1 LPFSS
6 LTECDRLCDRFGQGR
21 PAAMP
26 GIVGGYLMKHLK
38 LKSFGL
44 AMMLLLASFPAPVRE
59 AEGASSSTKAELA
72 YISGSSTSAWLI
84 TGDTVKVRETKSE
97 DYNALDLNVTYNPQ
111 GQQFIPL
118 PDAVRQKIATDSPG
132 SPADATRII
141 TFTADADFNP
151 AYSETDYNPTID
163 PETVAAMGHYAIN
176 GRYSAISNA
185 GIVLETEQGTN
196 APTSQGSATIVPAV
210 PESPQDHPITSTSS
224 ITFECIQEETIAG
237 SPNFKIVG
245 DSTGVFQYYK
255 AGADDAGNPKTKI
268 SVIQDRVLGS
278 QIQSGKIQLNLFAGD
293 KNIGLVIDVKSAHT
307 HIVTS
312 DANGNILVKD
322 NLGNTLTEGTHYTA
336 GNESSPD
343 NLIREGT
350 TFTVN
355 YYVPESNYLF
365 LDIMTPQYA
374 IQQIEKQIGG
384 TSSGG
389 TSVPEYIKLAEGDY
403 TDYINKK
410 FSLLTST
417 TQYNGEFRI
426 EWEWEPEI
434 PSTLPANVT
443 EQDYKNLIQPPN
455 SARTGLQEITFG
467 KRLEDDV
474 KGKLVAKVKYKKP
487 KTTEYLYTNT
497 GKKADG
503 SYDTS
508 LLPTI
513 EIIVR
518 GEGKRGFVTKESELK
533 GTLTTTPEVKSYVT
547 AENPNGEKLAKSSAQ
562 SLDAFTGG
570 IGSLSPNKLPK
581 APYEFNLRLNMGAK
595 NGAAEYAVAT
605 ISGDN
610 PEAISLKINN
620 IDSYNSGDEIKNEAY
635 VPNSE
640 NLNPGIV
647 SLKVTAQPCE
657 GDRRETR
664 KATLTIEFY
673 IPQRD
678 GPPKAD
684 PDDTITINFT
694 IDDSTPSQNSLL
706 ESLEIRDKDGKP
718 IEGLEYTFSPEQKEY
733 IEQNK
738 TEIHIPYRVKQITFI
753 PTVQNSYGT
762 ELNRMSVM
770 RQTVGGVPEKECA
783 GQAVDTGVES
793 GITLRNGVKTIS
805 FDFTGLTENNDSD
818 DRVGR
823 VSQFVFTVPSEDPR
837 TQYWSTYTLDIIR
850 DPASDDS
857 SLKGIQIYAEDDEKL
872 ENNLLANFSP
882 DQREYHL
889 EVPYSTDMLRVSA
902 DVNHKYATLKYVPER
917 EARVLFGEKVWVKDL
932 KKKFEAAQ
940 EQGYV
945 DLEFI
950 VTAEDGTGADK
961 PYIVHLTRALPKTD
975 ATLKGLTVTDKDEQ
989 SLTYSPA
996 FKADTDTYTMDVPY
1010 SIGEIKLNL
1019 AVNDSSIDNVQI
1031 YNLKYEGSP
1040 LFDLKAKK
1048 GIKLDTNQNVISDA
1062 ISILPINDD
1071 AIREKGYHSIF
1082 IVVTA
1087 QDEKTQRVYE
1097 LRVKRDIPSSDALL
1111 KSLAMQDQD
1120 AKPIKTLAFHPDE
1133 MEYVLNVP
1141 YETTQVNFTPT
1152 ANDPGAKISI
1162 KEDGLLSS
1170 FISYDIESG
1179 ATSKFFALKDP
1190 GEEKRFDIVVT
1201 AEDGKTSKT
1210 YTVRVVR
1217 ELPSNDARLKA
1228 LKVDNAIDFAPLFIA
1243 SKNKYTATVAEGAQG
1258 VIITATANHPGA
1270 TIRIDGNVVESGK
1283 PSDLIELLEIKQKV
1297 KIEVIAQDGVTR
1309 KIYVIEFTNQNLI
1322 EKTNNADLRRLEVND
1337 GLMTPNFKSAVT
1349 EYEVTATE
1357 KTYSVDI
1364 VPKADDSLATI
1375 RVLNGTREIG
1385 DYNGNYSLALVDG
1398 ENPITVEVTS
1408 PDKSVVKEY
1417 NITIF
1422 RNVEE
1427 KLKTLEP
1434 LEAEDIDYENSDNPI
1449 LVKIEEYPRIGASVF
1464 NELKNYP
1471 EKSIIFQGNDYSLRF
1486 DADNLNT
1493 VIPQAEIYDFR
1504 MSFTSPDEDDIYAI
1518 IGEYE
1523 ANDDIIDNV
1532 VMAYFTYHGSL
1543 PGPAAFRLSLGTK
1556 YGSRTLY
1563 WHYYNQE
1570 RDRIDYYGTVKSNN
1584 KGNFGV
1590 VIDHFST
1597 YLISPKHRLAGSEDK
1612 RGVVDELGMVLE
1624 EDYELIESGGKV
1636 NPNTGEEGGR
1646 S

>member
-1 LPFSS
+1 MPFSS

-59 AEGASSSTKAELA
+59 AKGAEDAQLA
-72 YISGSSTSAWLI
+72 FTVGSDPNSAYLI
-84 TGDTVKVRETKSE
+84 TGNTINVRETAPSGF
-97 DYNALDLNVTYNPQ
+97 TPQ
-111 GQQFIPL
+111 GLQIAYGTGASTIP
-118 PDAVRQKIATDSPG
+118 VTDNSGIWSSPSSG
-132 SPADATRII
+132 SNRTI
-141 TFTADADFNP
+141 TAAADFNP
-151 AYSETDYNPTID
+151 KYDEIGADGNPIKVQETDSKEGTYSISGRYYALQAEGDVRETVNDRTTVSKVRSETKEAIMQYSTI
-163 PETVAAMGHYAIN
+163 
-176 GRYSAISNA
+176 
-185 GIVLETEQGTN
+185 
-196 APTSQGSATIVPAV
+196 TIRCA
-210 PESPQDHPITSTSS
+210 E
-224 ITFECIQEETIAG
+224 EETL
-237 SPNFKIVG
+237 
-245 DSTGVFQYYK
+245 T
-255 AGADDAGNPKTKI
+255 NPPKWE
-268 SVIQDRVLGS
+268 
-278 QIQSGKIQLNLFAGD
+278 
-293 KNIGLVIDVKSAHT
+293 
-307 HIVTS
+307 IVTEDPDGKGYLLPTGAFEQYKDNGNVNTVGNLS
-312 DANGNILVKD
+312 KDPSKPKELRLSLTKENKEIILALNVQKVYNHVAVKDPTDANLITGWKD
-322 NLGNTLTEGTHYTA
+322 DEGNTLVEGKHYTA
-336 GNESSPD
+336 DAPEKQD
-343 NLIREGT
+343 NLIRKGT
-350 TFTVN
+350 TFSIEFRMPSSNTLLLTV
-355 YYVPESNYLF
+355 
-365 LDIMTPQYA
+365 MTPQYA
-374 IQQIEKQIGG
+374 VERIEEQVAQCNGVLDQSFIRLA
-384 TSSGG
+384 SGN
-389 TSVPEYIKLAEGDY
+389 TL
-403 TDYINKK
+403 DYITEN
-410 FSLLTST
+410 FELLTSVS
-417 TQYNGEFRI
+417 QFNGEFSI
-426 EWEWEPEI
+426 EWKWEPEN
-434 PSTLPANVT
+434 AAD
-443 EQDYKNLIQPPN
+443 QDVVQPGRGN
-455 SARTGLQEITFG
+455 GTWQTARISP
-467 KRLEDDV
+467 KEDDV
-474 KGKLVAKVKYKKP
+474 KGKLVAYVKYRRP
-487 KTTEYLYTNT
+487 NGSLMDSATE
-497 GKKADG
+497 KAN
-503 SYDTS
+503 
-508 LLPTI
+508 LPAKD
-513 EIIVR
+513 IVIR
-518 GEGKRGFVTKESELK
+518 GLGLPAGVSQMRELQ
-533 GTLTTTPEVKSYVT
+533 GTATTPKETVFGANNVGQVL
-547 AENPNGEKLAKSSAQ
+547 PNNSAKVM
-562 SLDAFTGG
+562 DAFEGG
-570 IGSLSPNKLPK
+570 IPSYNVNTKGPFEYYLQ
-581 APYEFNLRLNMGAK
+581 FNMGAK
-595 NGAAEYAVAT
+595 NGAARYAIVEL
-605 ISGDN
+605 SGDTDVV
-610 PEAISLKINN
+610 SLQ
-620 IDSYNSGDEIKNEAY
+620 SRQG
-635 VPNSE
+635 SE
-640 NLNPGIV
+640 NYTDYTAGEQITNPLFGV
-647 SLKVTAQPCE
+647 NNNVDAGKVDFKIKAQPITSDA
-657 GDRRETR
+657 GQKTV
-664 KATLTIEFY
+664 TLTVKFF
-673 IPQRD
+673 IPDRNGTPQESSN
-678 GPPKAD
+678 KY
-684 PDDTITINFT
+684 TIRLNVN
-694 IDDSTPSQNSLL
+694 DSTPSQDSSLK
-706 ESLEIRDKDGKP
+706 SLVIRDKEGTE
-718 IEGLEYTFSPEQKEY
+718 IEFPFAPDQYSYTG
-733 IEQNK
+733 INN
-738 TEIHIPYRVKQITFI
+738 TIHIPYKSKSIQFI
-753 PTVQNSYGT
+753 ATLNDARGAT
-762 ELNRMSVM
+762 NRMSVM
-770 RQTVGGVPEKECA
+770 RQTVDGVPEEECA
-783 GQAVDTGVES
+783 GQVNDTGAAS
-793 GITLRNGVKTIS
+793 GIELRNGTKSREFTFEKEEKIGIIS
-805 FDFTGLTENNDSD
+805 
-818 DRVGR
+818 R
-823 VSQFVFTVPSEDPR
+823 FVFTVPSQDPR
-837 TQYWSTYTLDIIR
+837 TQFWSTYTLDIVR
-850 DPASDDS
+850 DPASEDNTLK
-857 SLKGIQIYAEDDEKL
+857 SLGIYMRDDEEMK
-872 ENNLLANFSP
+872 NNLLPNFDP
-882 DQREYHL
+882 NVTEYNL
-889 EVPYSTDMLRVSA
+889 EIPYSTDWLRIRAEKNHERAEGPVIKPELQGNGFMDTDKQWLK
-902 DVNHKYATLKYVPER
+902 DVRKLFEQSKDGIVDVTFTVKS
-917 EARVLFGEKVWVKDL
+917 EAGVEKVYTVHMRR
-932 KKKFEAAQ
+932 
-940 EQGYV
+940 
-945 DLEFI
+945 
-950 VTAEDGTGADK
+950 AD
-961 PYIVHLTRALPKTD
+961 PKAD
-975 ATLKGLTVTDKDEQ
+975 ATLKGLIVTDRNDQ
-989 SLTYSPA
+989 NLTYRPG
-996 FKADTDTYTMDVPY
+996 FNVNTETYVLDIPY
-1010 SIGEIKLNL
+1010 SIEEIKLNL
-1019 AVNDSSIDNVQI
+1019 SVNDENVNNIQV
-1031 YNLKYEGSP
+1031 YSLKREPGNLILE
-1040 LFDLKAKK
+1040 LKNNK
-1048 GIKLDTNQNVISDA
+1048 GLKLDALSDP
-1062 ISILPINDD
+1062 IKILPISDD
-1071 AIREKGYHSIF
+1071 AIRTQGYHPLF

-1087 QDEKTQRVYE
+1087 EDERTQRIYE
-1097 LRVKRDIPSSDALL
+1097 LRVQRAQPNSDALL
-1111 KSLAMQDQD
+1111 KSLTMQDQD

-1152 ANDPGAKISI
+1152 ANNPGAKISI